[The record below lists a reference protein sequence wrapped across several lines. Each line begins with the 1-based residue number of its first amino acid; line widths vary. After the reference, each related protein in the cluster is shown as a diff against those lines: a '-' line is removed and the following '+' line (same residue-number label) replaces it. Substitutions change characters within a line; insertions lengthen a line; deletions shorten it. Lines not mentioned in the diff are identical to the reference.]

1 MPVARIL
8 MLAAVAALAATS
20 DADLRSAGGAAPV
33 YHYSTEGPAVP
44 ILTEQNMQAF
54 GIFYPDMPIGV
65 ARAPNGNLLVFSAG
79 ASFGRF
85 GPGKNIVPQGT
96 YKFVGTLDHITP
108 AKTNGR
114 WPAPSLMDG
123 VRQPSPDGS
132 DFDRDYA
139 GGGPTYVERDPRWG
153 NAPLLLQVYHGE
165 YHENGTS
172 LPFYGASGLAIS
184 NDNGDTFT
192 KIGEILSP
200 HISRHEFFGRRPTG
214 GVTADASL
222 VEADANG
229 HPVAPNSG
237 PAGVY
242 VYAIFSD
249 REDYPS
255 RQGIAIARIAKSDL
269 LDAIATKTAPHFTK
283 FGSASA
289 TPGSVAGNLTE
300 PGVGGRSS
308 LIVGEN
314 AYLATPNVA
323 YDADLRK
330 FVLCY
335 QKNQKEIVLRTADNL
350 LQWSAPTT
358 IVSIPANSDVRV
370 FYPTLVGVG
379 KDPAVLGAAFDVFY
393 LQRVMPG
400 NRDVSFQRLAV
411 KPLRLDRGRARLNA
425 GLLPLSP
432 PLSSPLS
439 IAADVSFSLENS
451 GTGF

>member
-1 MPVARIL
+1 MLTARGL
-8 MLAAVAALAATS
+8 GLAVLAAAAS
-20 DADLRSAGGAAPV
+20 DADSRSCDGAAPA

-65 ARAPNGNLLVFSAG
+65 ARAPNGNLLVFGAG

-96 YKFVGTLDHITP
+96 YKFAGTLDHIVP

-123 VRQPSPDGS
+123 QRQPSPDGF

-153 NAPLLLQVYHGE
+153 NAQLLLQVYHVE
-165 YHENGTS
+165 YQKNGKGF
-172 LPFYGASGLAIS
+172 PFYGASGLAIS
-184 NDNGDTFT
+184 NDDGDTFT

-200 HISRHEFFGRRPTG
+200 HVSRDEFFGRQLTG

-229 HPVAPNSG
+229 RPVAPNSG

-269 LDAIATKTAPHFTK
+269 LDAIATKAAPHFTK
-283 FGSASA
+283 FVAASA
-289 TPGSVAGNLTE
+289 APGDVAANFTE
-300 PGVGGRSS
+300 PGVGGRST
-308 LIVGEN
+308 LIVEEN
-314 AYLATPNVA
+314 AYLATPSVA

-335 QKNQKEIVLRTADNL
+335 QKNQKEAVLRTADSL
-350 LQWSAPTT
+350 LQWSAPAT
-358 IVSIPANSDVRV
+358 IVSIPANSDLRV
-370 FYPTLVGVG
+370 FYPTLVGVSD
-379 KDPAVLGAAFDVFY
+379 DPVVLGTTFYVYY
-393 LQRVMPG
+393 LQRVQPG
-400 NRDVSFQRLAV
+400 SRDVSFERVAV
-411 KPLRLDRGRARLNA
+411 MATP
-425 GLLPLSP
+425 
-432 PLSSPLS
+432 
-439 IAADVSFSLENS
+439 
-451 GTGF
+451 